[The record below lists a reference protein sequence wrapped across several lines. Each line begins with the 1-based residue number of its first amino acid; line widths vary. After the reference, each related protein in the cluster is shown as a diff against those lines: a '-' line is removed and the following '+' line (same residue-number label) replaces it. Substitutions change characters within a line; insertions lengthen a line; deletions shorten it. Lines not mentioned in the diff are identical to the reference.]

1 MLKELVNR
9 IIDFSDP
16 EMFNFQTG
24 YLAGLAVALAII
36 LIFLFVRIF
45 FMVFLRCPKRAS
57 GILIPDEKG
66 NIFVSARAIVSM
78 IAALEKNFPSVE
90 FEKIKLFH
98 GRSGNYIVHIHVILS
113 ASGMGLPELN
123 REIKEQSFAKLKDA
137 LGISSVEE
145 IRLSVSDT
153 APASAA

>member
-1 MLKELVNR
+1 MIKEFMTR
-9 IIDFSDP
+9 IINFNDS

-24 YLAGLAVALAII
+24 YLAGLSVALAII

-45 FMVFLRCPKRAS
+45 FLIFFRFPKKAN

-66 NIFVSARAIVSM
+66 DVFVSSRAIVSM
-78 IAALEKNFPSVE
+78 IASLEKNFPSAE

-98 GRSGNYIVHIHVILS
+98 GRHGYIVHIHLILS
-113 ASGMGLPELN
+113 ASGLGLPELN
-123 REIKEQSFAKLKDA
+123 RLIKEQVLSKFKDS

-145 IRLSVSDT
+145 IKLSVSDT
-153 APASAA
+153 ARSA

>member
-1 MLKELVNR
+1 MIKELINR

-24 YLAGLAVALAII
+24 YLTGLAVALAII

-45 FMVFLRCPKRAS
+45 FMIFFRFPKRAS

-66 NIFVSARAIVSM
+66 DVFVSSRAIVSM
-78 IAALEKNFPSVE
+78 IASLEKNFPSVD

-98 GRSGNYIVHIHVILS
+98 GRGGYIVHIHLLIS

-123 REIKEQSFAKLKDA
+123 RLVKEQVFAKFRDS
-137 LGISSVEE
+137 LGISSVGE
-145 IRLSVSDT
+145 IKISVSDT
-153 APASAA
+153 IPAA

>member
-1 MLKELVNR
+1 MIREFTNR

-24 YLAGLAVALAII
+24 YLAGLTVALAII

-45 FMVFLRCPKRAS
+45 FMKFFRFPKRAS

-66 NIFVSARAIVSM
+66 DIFVSSRAIVSM
-78 IAALEKNFPSVE
+78 IASLERNFPSVE

-98 GRSGNYIVHIHVILS
+98 GRRGYIVQIHIVLS
-113 ASGMGLPELN
+113 ASGIGLPELN
-123 REIKEQSFAKLKDA
+123 RQVKEQAFSKLKDA
-137 LGISSVEE
+137 LGISSVDE
-145 IRLSVSDT
+145 IRISVSDT
-153 APASAA
+153 APAAA